1 MYIDGFLLALPKK
14 NVDAYRRWARRAGKV
29 WRKHGALEVK
39 ECVAD
44 QLTGPDSTGKVG
56 SPFPRMM
63 RLERGETVFFSYV
76 VFKSRAHRDR
86 VTAKVQKDPHSVEIM
101 DPANMPF
108 DPQRMAYGGFRVM
121 VDL

>member
-14 NVDAYRRWARRAGKV
+14 DVDAYRRWARRAGKV

-39 ECVAD
+39 ECVGD
-44 QLTGPDSTGKVG
+44 QLTGPDSAGKVH
-56 SPFPRMM
+56 SPFPRLMK
-63 RLERGETVFFSYV
+63 LERGETVWFSFV

-86 VTAKVQKDPHSVEIM
+86 VTAKVQEDPHSVELM
-101 DPANMPF
+101 KPESMPF
-108 DPQRMAYGGFRVM
+108 DPRRMAYGGFRVI